1 MSLQINLA
9 LDESRECFDDEQ
21 KSRKDQVRARAQNE
35 CFLPRALK
43 FTFSPYTK
51 GNAEL
56 ETCDV
61 LAYRPF
67 AGSCVLVPCRDVP
80 GFKSVVT
87 EPTSRNC
94 VLRYSRDMRLRT

>member
-43 FTFSPYTK
+43 FTLSIHK
-51 GNAEL
+51 GE
-56 ETCDV
+56 
-61 LAYRPF
+61 
-67 AGSCVLVPCRDVP
+67 CRV
-80 GFKSVVT
+80 
-87 EPTSRNC
+87 
-94 VLRYSRDMRLRT
+94 RDL